1 MCDSLVVVVVKLVEA
16 SGDEKNYIVR
26 FKADLHHSIGICI
39 TFASIQGGGLSSII
53 ELRTEFFGRL
63 IRPMAAVLFA
73 FFEVRMFRTN
83 SSQAAGDIS

>member
-39 TFASIQGGGLSSII
+39 TFASIQGGGLSSNI
-53 ELRTEFFGRL
+53 EVRTEFVGRL
-63 IRPMAAVLFA
+63 FRPMAAVLFA

-83 SSQAAGDIS
+83 SSQAD